1 MNINDIMVKDNVDFT
16 QKYTSG
22 FEFSDDNAGELDLS
36 ELPIEIDIADID
48 QYPNKEYALLRKNG
62 LGTSDSSIVLGILYQ
77 IHISKTKI
85 VN

>member
-62 LGTSDSSIVLGILYQ
+62 LGIFADSFQWTRFSISPV
-77 IHISKTKI
+77 
-85 VN
+85 